1 MAKIVDNKK
10 LIEKAEGTKAAVK
23 TAVKTAVKNVKVDR
37 RKVAGTVKNADKRK
51 GANTKI
57 NSHKLE
63 LLITVVNR
71 QKTEYYVDL
80 LQSFDVNMQF
90 VLRAHGTAS
99 KQTLHLL
106 GLEETPKSVILSVIR
121 EDKLQ
126 DALTM
131 LSYKFQTIKG
141 GAGVAYTVPLTSV
154 IGVAIFG
161 FLSNNAKTVKEDK
174 NNDKV

>member
-1 MAKIVDNKK
+1 MAKPNENKK
-10 LIEKAEGTKAAVK
+10 LIEKAEGTKATVK
-23 TAVKTAVKNVKVDR
+23 TAVKAVKVDR
-37 RKVAGTVKNADKRK
+37 RKVSNTAKNADKRK
-51 GANTKI
+51 GANTNTKI
-57 NSHKLE
+57 TSHKLE

-90 VLRAHGTAS
+90 ELRAHGTAS

-141 GAGVAYTVPLTSV
+141 GAGIAYTVPLTSV